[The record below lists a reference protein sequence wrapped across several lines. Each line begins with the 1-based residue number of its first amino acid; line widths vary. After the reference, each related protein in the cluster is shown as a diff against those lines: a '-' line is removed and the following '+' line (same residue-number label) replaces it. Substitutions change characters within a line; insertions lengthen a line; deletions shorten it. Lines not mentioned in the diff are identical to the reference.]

1 MVCRVYKRICGSY
14 QIYVYAEFKFA
25 VARFEIYSIWSEIN
39 RNCFSA
45 GSLSPGSLLFL
56 VSSLFSCSLL
66 FLPFSLPLLPPLFS
80 LLPPFSP
87 FSLLSSLLSSIF
99 SFFLLSS
106 YLFLSLLISYY
117 IFSLSFSLSYSL
129 PFFFSSSPLS
139 LCLPSALCS
148 LLVLIFDLSKFD
160 NLSKLKWWKWWIIK
174 VQWYKLL
181 LGSKE
186 DGNTEGFQEWV
197 AKLSY
202 FRYRQR

>member
-1 MVCRVYKRICGSY
+1 MTFCLQFKSIIYVIFGDIVVCRVYKRICGSY

-87 FSLLSSLLSSIF
+87 FSLLSSLLSSP
-99 SFFLLSS
+99 SFFSLLISS
-106 YLFLSLLISYY
+106 YLFLFLIISFLYLFLFLIRFLSSSLLLLSLSVSPLLSSAL
-117 IFSLSFSLSYSL
+117 FSL
-129 PFFFSSSPLS
+129 LS
-139 LCLPSALCS
+139 L
-148 LLVLIFDLSKFD
+148 IFNFSDFD
-160 NLSKLKWWKWWIIK
+160 NLSRLKWWI
-174 VQWYKLL
+174 VRLQ
-181 LGSKE
+181 
-186 DGNTEGFQEWV
+186 
-197 AKLSY
+197 
-202 FRYRQR
+202 

>member
-1 MVCRVYKRICGSY
+1 MIFCLQFKSIIYVIFLDIVVCRVYKRICGVY
-14 QIYVYAEFKFA
+14 QIYVCAEFKSA

-80 LLPPFSP
+80 LLPLFSP

-117 IFSLSFSLSYSL
+117 IFSLSFSLSSSL

-139 LCLPSALCS
+139 LRLPSALCLCS
-148 LLVLIFDLSKFD
+148 LLILIFDLSKFD
-160 NLSKLKWWKWWIIK
+160 NLSKLKWWKWLIIR
-174 VQWYKLL
+174 VQ
-181 LGSKE
+181 
-186 DGNTEGFQEWV
+186 
-197 AKLSY
+197 
-202 FRYRQR
+202 